1 MAARSPLATERF
13 RDRAEAGREL
23 ARRLERYRG
32 GDAVVLGLARGGVP
46 VAAEVARSLG
56 LPLDV
61 FVVRKLGVPQQPE
74 LAVGAVA
81 SGGLAVVN
89 DEVARAARLDDAT
102 LRRLIATEAEEVRR
116 RERAYRDGRPP
127 PEVNGRTVILVDDG
141 LATGASM
148 LAAARTLGHEGAR
161 KVVVAVPVA
170 PPETCEA
177 LATVA
182 DEVVC
187 ARTPE
192 RFVSVGSWYEDFR
205 QTSDDEVRRALAGR
219 DG

>member
-1 MAARSPLATERF
+1 MAARSPFATETF
-13 RDRAEAGREL
+13 RNRAEAGRDL

-32 GDAVVLGLARGGVP
+32 TDAVVLGLARGGVP

-61 FVVRKLGVPQQPE
+61 FVVRKLGLPQQPE

-89 DEVARAARLDDAT
+89 NEVARAARLDDAT

-127 PEVNGRTVILVDDG
+127 LEVEGRTVILVDDG

-148 LAAARTLGHEGAR
+148 LAVRTLGQEGAR
-161 KVVVAVPVA
+161 KIVVAVPVA

-192 RFVSVGSWYEDFR
+192 RFLSVGSWYEDFR
-205 QTSDDEVRRALAGR
+205 QTSDDEVRQALAGR